1 MTHRF
6 ALRFAAMLVVAAAV
20 GSVVTSWDTWE
31 LGLVVGWGAACLLY
45 VSWVWLLIGRMDAA
59 STAEHARRED
69 PARGVSDLLI
79 LVASVA
85 SLGAVALLLAEARG
99 ESDARSGALAA
110 TALAGVAL
118 SWLLVHTLFTLRY
131 AAQYY
136 EGDNAF
142 RAGDVTTVEPG
153 LYVDPAFIATL
164 PDTPRNRA
172 MRSKLAP
179 ALATYAGMGIRIEDD
194 YLITT
199 SGSEWMSK
207 GVPREIGEIESL
219 MKSASPALPGGGTC
233 RPKA

>member
-1 MTHRF
+1 MAGAEVTHRF
-6 ALRFAAMLVVAAAV
+6 ALRFAAMLVVAVVV

-85 SLGAVALLLAEARG
+85 SLGAVALLLAQARG
-99 ESDARSGALAA
+99 ESGARSGALAA

-131 AAQYY
+131 AAQY
-136 EGDNAF
+136 F
-142 RAGDVTTVEPG
+142 AGDGSADDVRDIDFNTDEPPRFTDFAYVAFSVGMTFQISDTDLRTSELRALVLRHALLSYVFGTVVVATT
-153 LYVDPAFIATL
+153 I
-164 PDTPRNRA
+164 N
-172 MRSKLAP
+172 LAIS
-179 ALATYAGMGIRIEDD
+179 LAG
-194 YLITT
+194 
-199 SGSEWMSK
+199 
-207 GVPREIGEIESL
+207 
-219 MKSASPALPGGGTC
+219 
-233 RPKA
+233 